1 MEPSWVRQIGQILMK
16 NLWIDLETTGLDV
29 KKHGV
34 VQIAGIVEIDG
45 EVAESFN
52 FYTKPL
58 RGDGITKR
66 SMEVN
71 HFDLDTIKGFP
82 EAEGVKYQLLDIF
95 KKYVDPYYKND
106 KFFLMGYNAKF
117 DYDFLRRWF
126 EKQSFQ
132 YFGAYFWFPPVDVMN
147 LGALATLTSRKELPN
162 FKLMSVAKAFGVRLD
177 ETLLHDAHYDIK
189 ITRELFY
196 KLMETLS
203 DGRDHK
209 QNGRPT

>member
-1 MEPSWVRQIGQILMK
+1 MRQIGQILMK

-29 KKHGV
+29 KKHGII
-34 VQIAGIVEIDG
+34 QIAGVVEIDG
-45 EVAESFN
+45 EIEETFD

-58 RGDGITKR
+58 PGDGITQR

-71 HFDLDTIKGFP
+71 KLDLETIKGFP
-82 EAEGVKYQLLDIF
+82 EANDVKFQLLELF
-95 KKYVDPYYKND
+95 KKYVDPYYKSD

-147 LGALATLTSRKELPN
+147 LGALVTRSSRKDLPN
-162 FKLMSVAKAFGVRLD
+162 FKLMSVAKAFGVKLD
-177 ETLLHDAHYDIK
+177 ESLLHDANYDIK

-196 KLMETLS
+196 KLVEALS
-203 DGRDHK
+203 HDSNHGK
-209 QNGRPT
+209 NERPT